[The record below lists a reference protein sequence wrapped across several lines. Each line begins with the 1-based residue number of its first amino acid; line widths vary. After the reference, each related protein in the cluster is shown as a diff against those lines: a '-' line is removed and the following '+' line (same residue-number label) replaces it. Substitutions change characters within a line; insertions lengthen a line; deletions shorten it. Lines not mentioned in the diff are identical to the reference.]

1 MSANN
6 DQEIDGVIQALKK
19 YFFQK
24 SIEIFEKKN
33 LFAFRY
39 STNKVKFTDYHFG
52 SPVMRLLYIQN
63 KTDLALQLYM
73 DEVKKSIG

>member
-6 DQEIDGVIQALKK
+6 DQEIDAVIQALKK
-19 YFFQK
+19 
-24 SIEIFEKKN
+24 
-33 LFAFRY
+33 Y

-63 KTDLALQLYM
+63 KTDLALKLYM
-73 DEVKKSIG
+73 DEVKIPISFQKIKRVNSI